1 MQATIIT
8 IGDEILIGQIVDSN
22 SAFIAQELN
31 KIGIAVKQIV
41 SIQDDAKHITQAVA
55 NAERES
61 DIVILTGGLGPTKD
75 DITKNTLCAYFDD
88 TMRFYPEIET
98 HVKALFKK
106 YDLKYIAINK
116 HQAEVP
122 SKAEVLFNDYGT
134 APGMWFEK
142 DTKVIV
148 SLPGVPFEMK
158 NLIVEKVVPKLQ
170 QHFKRPFI
178 VHKTIIT
185 FGKGESELASIIAAW
200 EEALPSFVKL
210 AYLPSYGRV
219 RLRLSGK
226 HEDKELLETAINSNI
241 ERLLPLIQDIF
252 IGFDD
257 NGVLQ
262 VLKQLLNRNNATLA
276 TAESFTG
283 GKLAGELTSI
293 SGSSSYFVGSVVSY
307 ATRIKETVLQVPNAL
322 ITKHSVVS
330 KEVAEAMAKG
340 VRELMQSDYAIATT
354 GNAGPTKGDSAAE
367 VGTAIIA
374 IATPEGVESFEYNF
388 GQPREKVIQRAIN
401 ESLFLVIKKIKK
413 RIKIFLLD

>member
-31 KIGIAVKQIV
+31 KIGFAVKQIV
-41 SIQDDAKHITQAVA
+41 SIQDDAKHITQAIA
-55 NAERES
+55 NAEKES
-61 DIVILTGGLGPTKD
+61 DVVILTGGLGPTKD
-75 DITKNTLCAYFDD
+75 DITKKTLCTYFND
-88 TMRFYPEIET
+88 TMQFYPEIET

-106 YDLKYIAINK
+106 YNLKYIAINK

-134 APGMWFEK
+134 APGMWFKK
-142 DTKVIV
+142 DTKVII

-158 NLIVEKVVPKLQ
+158 KLITEKVIPKLQ
-170 QHFKRPFI
+170 KHYKRPFI
-178 VHKTIIT
+178 AHKTIIT
-185 FGKGESELASIIAAW
+185 FGKGESELADIIATW
-200 EEALPSFVKL
+200 EDALPSFIKL

-226 HEDKELLETAINSNI
+226 HEEKELLESVINSNI
-241 ERLLPLIQDIF
+241 EHLLPLIQDIF

-257 NGVLQ
+257 NDVLQ
-262 VLKQLLNRNNATLA
+262 VLKGLLNENNATLA

-307 ATRIKETVLQVPNAL
+307 ATRIKEEVLRVPNEL

-330 KEVAEAMAKG
+330 KEVAEAMVKG
-340 VRELMQSDYAIATT
+340 VQQLMQSDYAIATT
-354 GNAGPTKGDSAAE
+354 GNAGPTKGDADAE

-374 IATPEGVESFEYNF
+374 IATPQGLKSFECNF

-401 ESLFLVIKKIKK
+401 EA
-413 RIKIFLLD
+413 IFLLIKEIEKKA